1 MYKVPYPIHNQMR
14 HDNFMIDLLAI
25 AYFEAQGKGK
35 GKARQGKGRSHK
47 GRVASFDRPAS

>member
-1 MYKVPYPIHNQMR
+1 MYKVPYSIHNKMR

-35 GKARQGKGRSHK
+35 GKARQGS
-47 GRVASFDRPAS
+47 RVGHIKVIYM